1 MMEWGTRGGSPSFS
15 LPTAADLKTV
25 PKLRSKV
32 TPMAQ
37 IINVRD
43 HKPGLEAAASYIHGK
58 WGRPQN
64 FDFYLDC
71 VVHSSLSE
79 QALPRFYLMVEGD
92 LVIGCYALLTNDL
105 ISRQDLLPWLACL
118 YVEKPCRGRALGGR
132 LLEHGVSEARRLG
145 FEKVYLTTNH
155 DGYYEKYG
163 WVRME
168 DGFNLFGER
177 GRIYFFDLRGVGI
190 G

>member
-1 MMEWGTRGGSPSFS
+1 ME
-15 LPTAADLKTV
+15 
-25 PKLRSKV
+25 
-32 TPMAQ
+32 Q

-43 HKPGLEAAASYIHGK
+43 YKPGLEPAARYIHAK
-58 WGRPQN
+58 WGRPRN
-64 FDFYLDC
+64 FAFYLDC

-79 QALPRFYLMVEGD
+79 QALPRFYLMLEGD

-118 YVEKPCRGRALGGR
+118 YVEEPHRGEALGAR
-132 LLEHGVSEARRLG
+132 LLAHGSAEARRLG
-145 FEKVYLTTNH
+145 FEKVYLTTDH

-177 GRIYFFDLRGVGI
+177 GRIYCFTHVGT
-190 G
+190 GNR